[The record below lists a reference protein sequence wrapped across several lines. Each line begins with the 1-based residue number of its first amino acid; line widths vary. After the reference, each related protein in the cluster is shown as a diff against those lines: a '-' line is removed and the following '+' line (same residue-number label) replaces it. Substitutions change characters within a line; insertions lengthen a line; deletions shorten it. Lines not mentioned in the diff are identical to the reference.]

1 MAVMAIKMR
10 IMPASPE
17 TDLEALEKNIKKLV
31 EQAGGKN
38 CTFSEEPVAFGL
50 KAVIA
55 FFAWPEEKELEIM
68 EADMRKIKNV
78 NSVQITDM
86 RRAFGS

>member
-17 TDLEALEKNIKKLV
+17 TDLGALEKGIKKLV
-31 EQAGGKN
+31 ESAGGKN

-55 FFAWPEEKELEIM
+55 FFAWPEEKELEIL